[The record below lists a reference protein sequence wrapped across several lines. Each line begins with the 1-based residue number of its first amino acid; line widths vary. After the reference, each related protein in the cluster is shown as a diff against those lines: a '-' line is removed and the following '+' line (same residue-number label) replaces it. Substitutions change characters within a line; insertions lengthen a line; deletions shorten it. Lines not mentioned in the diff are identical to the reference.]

1 MVRLLL
7 LLGDESKTDDPGKPV
22 NSLKKLL
29 SLLISSLFIW
39 VVITP
44 VSLYAQSTLTFSSI
58 DNPLNIEVERAILHR
73 AYQRLGIEVSLL
85 PMPAKRALRSAN
97 TGMTDGE
104 AARVTAIEQE
114 YPNLIRVD
122 VPIRVLPMHL
132 YVRAGA
138 EFSVNGWDSIP
149 DDYVIGQRRGI
160 KFAEYAISKHHLK
173 SITNSDEKGL
183 LEQLSKGL
191 IEIVVAHPAVA
202 EKWIEELQLQ
212 DIVRLDPPIHVSYL
226 YHYLHRKHAHLVP
239 EISRVLQ
246 EMERSGLIQEIN
258 NQFVSGRK

>member
-44 VSLYAQSTLTFSSI
+44 VSLYAQSTLIFSTI
-58 DNPLNIEVERAILHR
+58 DTPLNIEVEEAILHR

-104 AARVTAIEQE
+104 AARVTSIEQE

-149 DDYVIGQRRGI
+149 DDYVIGFRRGI

-226 YHYLHRKHAHLVP
+226 YHYLHKKHAHLVP